1 MNFPNRRQAFQY
13 GTSAAAAA
21 ALNKWPGQA
30 RAHRV
35 AEKKIKAGQIG
46 TRHAHA
52 SGKMSTLRKFSD
64 EFEVI
69 GVVEPDDARWAAVKD
84 QPAYRDV
91 PRMTEEQMLNAPG
104 LALVA
109 VETTVRNLIPTA
121 ARCVAA
127 GKHIHLDKPAGENL
141 SDFKKVLNNATR
153 QRLTVQ
159 MGYMFRYNPGF
170 AFLFNALRKGWL
182 GEPFEAH
189 GVISKKV
196 GPATRQNLAEYPG
209 GTMFELGC
217 HLIDA
222 LTVAMGAPEKVT
234 SFTRRTRPDLDQL
247 ADNQLAVFEY
257 ARATATIRSAVV
269 EVAGGSRRQFVLCGS
284 EGTIDIKPLEAPKLL
299 LTLEQNRGNYPRG
312 TQMEIPLKPLGGRY
326 DGDFR
331 DLAKV
336 LRGEKE
342 SDYPPAHD
350 LAVQAAGL
358 QARGVPVN

>member
-1 MNFPNRRQAFQY
+1 MSFPNRRQAFQY
-13 GTSAAAAA
+13 GTSAATVA
-21 ALNKWPGQA
+21 ALSTWHVQA
-30 RAHRV
+30 PAGH
-35 AEKKIKAGQIG
+35 ATGEKIKAGQIG
-46 TRHAHA
+46 TKHAHA
-52 SGKMSTLRKFSD
+52 GGKMSTLRKFSD
-64 EFEVI
+64 EFEVL
-69 GVVEPDDARWAAVKD
+69 GVVEPDDARWAAVKS

-104 LALVA
+104 LELVA
-109 VETTVRNLIPTA
+109 VETTVRNLVPTA

-141 SDFKKVLNNATR
+141 SDFKKVLDDATR

-159 MGYMFRYNPGF
+159 MGYMFRYNPAF
-170 AFLFNALRKGWL
+170 AFLFDALRKGWL

-196 GPATRQNLAEYPG
+196 NPATRRNLAEYPG

-222 LTVAMGAPEKVT
+222 LTVAMGPPDKVT
-234 SFTRRTRPDLDQL
+234 PFTRRTRPDLDQL

-284 EGTIDIKPLEAPKLL
+284 EGTVDIKPLEPPKLL
-299 LTLEQNRGNYPRG
+299 LTLEQKRGQYRRG

-336 LRGEKE
+336 LRGAKQ

-350 LAVQAAGL
+350 LAVQAAVL
-358 QARGVPVN
+358 RASGVPVN

>member
-1 MNFPNRRQAFQY
+1 MKSPNRRQAFQF
-13 GTSAAAAA
+13 TASTAAAA
-21 ALNKWPGQA
+21 ALIDWPGQA
-30 RAHRV
+30 DAGRA
-35 AEKKIKAGQIG
+35 AGKKIKAGQIG
-46 TRHAHA
+46 TKHAHA
-52 SGKMSTLRKFSD
+52 GGKMATLRKFND

-69 GVVEPDDARWAAVKD
+69 GVVEPDDDRWAAVKD
-84 QPAYRDV
+84 QAAYRDV

-104 LALVA
+104 LQLVA
-109 VETTVRNLIPTA
+109 VETTVRNLVPTA
-121 ARCVAA
+121 ARCVAS

-141 SDFKKVLNNATR
+141 SDFSKVLDEATR
-153 QRLTVQ
+153 QRLTIQ

-170 AFLFNALRKGWL
+170 VFLFRALQAGWL

-196 GPATRQNLAEYPG
+196 GPGTRRNLAEYPG

-222 LTVAMGAPEKVT
+222 LTVAMGPPEKVT
-234 SFTRRTRPDLDQL
+234 PFTRRTRPDLDQL

-257 ARATATIRSAVV
+257 PRATATIRSAVV

-284 EGTIDIKPLEAPKLL
+284 EGTIDIKPLESPKLP
-299 LTLEQNRGNYPRG
+299 LTLEKTRGDYQRG
-312 TQMEIPLKPLGGRY
+312 TQIEVPLEPLGGRY

-342 SDYPPAHD
+342 ADYRPAHD
-350 LAVQAAGL
+350 LAVQTAVL
-358 QARGVPVN
+358 QASGVPLD